1 MPCGPSKRHLDIY
14 KLGDKFMNQPEVKSL
29 FANPSDLVTKKYFQL
44 FGFKPSEWK
53 AFQPTGADVRKFKQ
67 ELKYMLKQIKK
78 DQIVGGFAK
87 NLYTTSGVVRRNPLL
102 GELYD
107 NYLHINHEYKG
118 RQILQEQDFLK
129 VMGYLKD
136 ESTITGMLG
145 GSGTFKKATK
155 RARDLE
161 SNIEK
166 LLIDSKNNVA
176 GADVE
181 LSKAMGKLDRFLA
194 KGEGKIFKDFVELVE
209 SKDKGLRSIPEVKD
223 IIKDRLGK
231 HLTSK
236 NIKDIKT
243 SIINSGITKSA
254 NMQNALLKYVETMHT
269 QYNTLTN
276 GVSAYI
282 KGQQEALLAK
292 GVTDIKQLEE
302 IRMKLLDQLLPDEK
316 AGYYPHF
323 RYDLNSLFL
332 DGLMPRLQKLSE
344 STALGKEGGIEA
356 AINDL
361 NVYVSSRTKKRT
373 KNLNSKMYS
382 MNFPVVM
389 KRYMDEIN
397 RFNFVAHT
405 QMNTMKTLR
414 EAKNAFAKGK
424 DLEGYGSQLVEMVKD
439 LNQAQMGTKQIES
452 DFFRNASRALLN
464 LEFTSKLGFN
474 MRSAARNA
482 TQGLLNFV
490 EFGPFHMKKSQEFY
504 RNEEMSRLVD
514 KAMDE
519 SGIRFTEMTPE
530 LLETTGSKGVFNERI
545 KFESTGE
552 IVFKNPSKMSQFADL
567 TGKLAAASGS
577 GKYGLGIQNPLNMMS
592 VENVNRKMTYRFAF
606 SKMYMQLNSSSG
618 FRKMMV
624 DKFQKTRKR
633 DMTDAEYNAELFKR
647 SRNYAERMTTLLHF
661 DYSTVSKSK
670 LMRSPIGR
678 FMFQFQHYAHKFA
691 EYNFGI
697 LRNAKHGLMAGEVGW
712 NGEVGKAYRMGI
724 AYAVVPA
731 LLSAFTKNDWF
742 RMIQQDSAQRIS
754 QWWTF
759 FTGDEEDFE
768 KATYGR
774 GAIGG
779 MIGFPVL
786 SDALA
791 VAELTELW
799 DLSDSE
805 WLKFAIGYNDMA
817 SVSNDQKIAKLA
829 SIVNIQAGRILYH
842 TGPIALRGGIGTALQ
857 HELGLYP
864 TSRAKDMQENVGR
877 VLPKPIGDA
886 LDRLDKHISKARK
899 KKIKPSG
906 F

>member
-1 MPCGPSKRHLDIY
+1 MPCGPSKRHLDMY
-14 KLGDKFMNQPEVKSL
+14 HLGDKFMNQPEVKAL
-29 FANPSDLVTKKYFQL
+29 FANPSDLVTKKYYQL

-53 AFQPTGADVRKFKQ
+53 AFQPSGADVRKFKQ
-67 ELKYMLKQIKK
+67 ELKYMLKQIRK
-78 DQIVGGFAK
+78 DKVAGGFAS

-118 RQILQEQDFLK
+118 RQIIQEQDFLK
-129 VMGYLKD
+129 VMGHLKD
-136 ESTITGMLG
+136 EATITGMLG

-166 LLIDSKNNVA
+166 LLIDSKNNVP
-176 GADVE
+176 GADVK

-209 SKDKGLRSIPEVKD
+209 SPTKGLRSIPEVQD

-231 HLTSK
+231 GLTDK

-243 SIINSGITKSA
+243 AIINSGITKSA
-254 NMQNALLKYVETMHT
+254 NMQNALSKYVETMHS
-269 QYNTLTN
+269 QYNTLVN
-276 GVSAYI
+276 GVTAYI
-282 KGQQEALLAK
+282 KGQQEAMIAK
-292 GVTDIKQLEE
+292 GVTDVKALEE
-302 IRMKLLDQLLPDEK
+302 VRMKLLDKFLPDEK

-344 STALGKEGGIEA
+344 STTIGKEGGIDA

-373 KNLNSKMYS
+373 KNLDSKMYS

-397 RFNFVAHT
+397 RFNYVAHT

-414 EAKNAFAKGK
+414 EARNAFAKGK
-424 DLEGYGSQLVEMVKD
+424 DLEGYGAQLVEMIKD
-439 LNQAQMGTKQIES
+439 LNQSQMGTKEIQS
-452 DFFRNASRALLN
+452 DFFRNASRAILN
-464 LEFTSKLGFN
+464 MEFTSKLGFN
-474 MRSAARNA
+474 VRSAARNA

-490 EFGPFHMKKSQEFY
+490 EFGTFHMRKSREFY

-530 LLETTGSKGVFNERI
+530 LLETTGGKGVFNERV
-545 KFESTGE
+545 KFDSGGE
-552 IVFKNPSKMSQFADL
+552 IIFKNPSKMSQFADF
-567 TGKLAAASGS
+567 TGKIAGLS
-577 GKYGLGIQNPLNMMS
+577 GKATMIPKLNMMNI
-592 VENVNRKMTYRFAF
+592 ENANRKMTYRFAF
-606 SKMYMQLNSSSG
+606 SKMYMQLNTSSG
-618 FRKMMV
+618 FRRMMM

-633 DMTDAEYNAELFKR
+633 DMTDAEFNAELFKR

-670 LMRSPIGR
+670 IMRSPIGR
-678 FMFQFQHYAHKFA
+678 FMFQFQHYSHKFA
-691 EYNFGI
+691 EYNFRI
-697 LRNAKHGLMAGEVGW
+697 LRNAKHGLMAGEIGW
-712 NGEVGKAYRMGI
+712 NGEMGKAYRMGI
-724 AYAVVPA
+724 AYAMVPA

-742 RMIQQDSAQRIS
+742 RMIQHDTAQRIG

-759 FTGDEEDFE
+759 FTGDEEEFE

-791 VAELTELW
+791 LAELTELW
-799 DLSDSE
+799 DLSDAD
-805 WLKFAIGYNDMA
+805 WLRFAIGYNDMA
-817 SVSNDQKIAKLA
+817 GVSGDQKIAKLA
-829 SIVNIQAGRILYH
+829 SIANIQAGRILYH

-857 HELGLYP
+857 HEMGIYP
-864 TSRAKDMQENVGR
+864 TARAKDMQENVGR
-877 VLPKPIGDA
+877 VLPKAIGDA
-886 LDRLDKHISKARK
+886 LDRLDIHISKARK
-899 KKIKPSG
+899 KKVKPSG